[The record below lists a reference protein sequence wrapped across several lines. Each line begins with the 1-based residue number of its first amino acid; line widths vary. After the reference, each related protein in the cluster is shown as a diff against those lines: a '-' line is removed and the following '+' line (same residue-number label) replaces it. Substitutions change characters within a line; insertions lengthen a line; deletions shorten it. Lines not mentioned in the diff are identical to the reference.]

1 MPVAAARYLELPNR
15 CTGVP
20 SRGMDLRLRGKT
32 AIVAAASRGLG
43 KAVAEALAREGANVI
58 MFSRNAAAIESAAT
72 DVQDA
77 ADGSAQV
84 IGIAADATN
93 LADLERVVQTAV
105 ERFGGVDIV
114 YNNAGGPK
122 PGMFDTLTDE
132 DWQGAFELNLLSA
145 IRLTRL
151 CLPHMQAKQW
161 GRVITGTSSS
171 VKQPLPTLML
181 SNSVRSATTAW
192 SKTLADQVAADG
204 ITVNTIAPGRI
215 DTERVRQIDEDAA
228 QRQGRTR
235 EEVER
240 DSLKTVPMGRYGK
253 PAEFGAVAAFLASE
267 AASYV
272 TGVTLLVDGGLYR
285 GTY

>member
-1 MPVAAARYLELPNR
+1 
-15 CTGVP
+15 
-20 SRGMDLRLRGKT
+20 MDLGLRGKT

-43 KAVAEALAREGANVI
+43 KAVALALAREEANVV
-58 MFSRNAAAIESAAT
+58 MFSRDGAAIEAAAREL
-72 DVQDA
+72 QDA
-77 ADGSAQV
+77 ADGGAQV
-84 IGIAADATN
+84 LGLAADATN
-93 LADLERVVQTAV
+93 LHDLERVVQATV
-105 ERFGGVDIV
+105 ERFGTVDIV

-122 PGMFDTLTDE
+122 PGMFDSLGDD
-132 DWQGAFELNLLSA
+132 DWNRAFELNLLSA
-145 IRLTRL
+145 VRLTRL
-151 CLPHMQAKQW
+151 CLPYMKTRKW

-171 VKQPLPTLML
+171 VKQPIANLML
-181 SNSVRSATTAW
+181 SNSLRSATTAW

-215 DTERVRQIDEDAA
+215 DTERVRQIDSDAA
-228 QRQGRTR
+228 RRSGRTR

-240 DSLKTVPMGRYGK
+240 ESIRAIPIGRYGD

-272 TGVTLLVDGGLYR
+272 TGVMLLVDGGLFR

>member
-1 MPVAAARYLELPNR
+1 
-15 CTGVP
+15 
-20 SRGMDLRLRGKT
+20 MDLGLRGKT
-32 AIVAAASRGLG
+32 AVVAAASRGLG
-43 KAVAEALAREGANVI
+43 KAVAAALAREGANVV
-58 MFSRNAAAIESAAT
+58 MFSRDAAAIEAT
-72 DVQDA
+72 AREVQDA
-77 ADGSAQV
+77 ADGVAQV
-84 IGIAADATN
+84 IGLAADATK
-93 LADLERVVQTAV
+93 LPDLERVVQTAV

-122 PGMFDTLTDE
+122 PGMFDSLSDE

-151 CLPHMQAKQW
+151 CLPYMKARKW

-171 VKQPLPTLML
+171 VKQPLANLML
-181 SNSVRSATTAW
+181 SNTVRSGTTAW

-215 DTERVRQIDEDAA
+215 NTERVRQIDEDTA
-228 QRQGRTR
+228 QRSGRTR

-240 DSLKTVPMGRYGK
+240 DALKTVPIGRYGE

-272 TGVTLLVDGGLYR
+272 TGVTLLVDGGLFR